1 MPEPADTIWMMPR
14 ARIAVVLSLLVMA
27 TACGQIRATPG
38 EAPTTTSTVATTTT
52 TITTT
57 TSLPDPPVYWG
68 YQRSG
73 NEDATLVV
81 ITGEEMPV
89 YPVPN
94 ADEPHL
100 IMPRTTILG
109 TTTVLA
115 TTGPPVDGWVEV
127 MLPTRPNGST
137 GWVPIEEIHMYV
149 VSGRIVV
156 DLGARELVYYV
167 GDEERLRS
175 PVAVGTARNPTPTGI
190 FFVTD
195 SVSIA
200 RSTGPWGPHALGLS
214 ARSDTITEFN
224 GGDGII
230 GIHGTNRPGSI
241 GQAASLGCVR
251 LPNEMITLLHSMVP
265 IGTPVEIKA

>member
-1 MPEPADTIWMMPR
+1 MPKPMIAAVLMLTALVVACAGEPE
-14 ARIAVVLSLLVMA
+14 MA
-27 TACGQIRATPG
+27 PDA
-38 EAPTTTSTVATTTT
+38 APVT
-52 TITTT
+52 TITTPNST
-57 TSLPDPPVYWG
+57 TTTFPPRPLYRGFEATGVDEG
-68 YQRSG
+68 
-73 NEDATLVV
+73 TLVV
-81 ITGEEMPV
+81 ITGEEIPV
-89 YPVPN
+89 YPEPG
-94 ADEPHL
+94 ADAPH
-100 IMPRTTILG
+100 ITMPKTTILG

-137 GWVPIEEIHMYV
+137 GWVPVEEIQMYV

-156 DLGARELVYYV
+156 DLSARELVYYL
-167 GDEERLRS
+167 GDEELLRS
-175 PVAVGTARNPTPTGI
+175 PVAVGTARNPTPTGTY
-190 FFVTD
+190 FVTD
-195 SVSIA
+195 IVSMA
-200 RSTGPWGPHALGLS
+200 RSTGPWGPYAMGLS

-251 LPNEMITLLHSMVP
+251 LPNDTITLLHSMVP